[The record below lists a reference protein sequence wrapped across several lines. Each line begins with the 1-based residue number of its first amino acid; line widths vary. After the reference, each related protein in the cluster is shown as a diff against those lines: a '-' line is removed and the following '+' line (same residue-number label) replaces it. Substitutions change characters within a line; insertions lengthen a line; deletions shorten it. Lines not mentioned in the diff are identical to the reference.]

1 MQAHDLV
8 ARFSVAANSDEP
20 MAAARVVLEELRD
33 DLDGVADALSYLTG
47 TGGNAQQAFFR
58 SSNLSL
64 LKVSFPNGRRT
75 PPHDHG
81 TWASILVLSGQ
92 EKNTL
97 YRRDGETGLKRAS
110 EVVLER
116 GSILP
121 MRAEAVH
128 VAECIGDQP
137 AVGLHVYGANVMG
150 TERYMWDPDTLERHP
165 LDWAV
170 YEGFAQRASKA
181 AGAPLATGHS

>member
-8 ARFSVAANSDEP
+8 ARFAVAASSDDP
-20 MAAARVVLEELRD
+20 MAAARTVLEELKD
-33 DLDGVADALSYLTG
+33 DLDAVADALSYLSG
-47 TGGNAQQAFFR
+47 TGGNAAQAFFR
-58 SSNLSL
+58 SPTLSL

-81 TWASILVLSGQ
+81 TWATILVLSGK

-97 YRRDGETGLKRAS
+97 YRREGATGLRRAG
-110 EVVLER
+110 EVILER

-128 VAECIGDQP
+128 VAECLGDEP
-137 AVGLHVYGANVMG
+137 AIGLHVYGANVLG
-150 TERYMWDPDTLERHP
+150 STRYMWDPQTLERQP
-165 LDWAV
+165 LDWSV
-170 YEGFAQRASKA
+170 YESLAQKASQA
-181 AGAPLATGHS
+181 DSAPLA

>member
-1 MQAHDLV
+1 MHAHDLV
-8 ARFSVAANSDEP
+8 ARFASAVNGDDP
-20 MAAARVVLEELRD
+20 MAAARAVLEELKD

-47 TGGNAQQAFFR
+47 TGGNCAQAFFR
-58 SSNLSL
+58 SPTLSL

-81 TWASILVLSGQ
+81 TWASILVLSGK

-97 YRRDGETGLKRAS
+97 YRRDGQSGLKRAS
-110 EVVLER
+110 EVILER

-128 VAECIGDQP
+128 VAECIGDEP
-137 AVGLHVYGANVMG
+137 AIGLHVYGANVLD
-150 TERYMWDPDTLERHP
+150 TTRYMWDPDTLQRQT
-165 LDWAV
+165 LDWTK
-170 YEGFAQRASKA
+170 YEALAQRASKA
-181 AGAPLATGHS
+181 ASAPLC